1 MGPRSAPPS
10 WETVIDVSGAGGHDP
25 PRGVVLG
32 GRCGQCVHMPDT
44 QREVETA
51 TRSADGETAS
61 SNESSSGTTARSLA
75 NPRRIRRT

>member
-1 MGPRSAPPS
+1 
-10 WETVIDVSGAGGHDP
+10 
-25 PRGVVLG
+25 
-32 GRCGQCVHMPDT
+32 MPDT